1 MWRELVGIH
10 ELGRR
15 NRTGMDERAGRDTKV
30 HGEIEQ
36 GWVREPV
43 GIQELDGEIE
53 QGWMRELVGIQELG
67 QRNKTGI
74 EERAGMDTGVRT
86 EK

>member
-1 MWRELVGIH
+1 
-10 ELGRR
+10 
-15 NRTGMDERAGRDTKV
+15 MDERAGRDTKV

-53 QGWMRELVGIQELG
+53 QGWMRELVGIQELDG
-67 QRNKTGI
+67 EIEQGLMRELVGIQELGRRNRTGMD
-74 EERAGMDTGVRT
+74 ERAGMDTGVRT